1 MIIIICILVYLIPL
15 GIIGWYVYTDMR
27 KGETIEE
34 YYNRAH
40 LDDLIIFM
48 VLFPIVNIAL
58 SFIVLKELIWS
69 KIKDLKK

>member
-1 MIIIICILVYLIPL
+1 MIIIICILVYLIPI
-15 GIIGWYVYTDMR
+15 GIIGWYVYSDMR

>member
-1 MIIIICILVYLIPL
+1 M
-15 GIIGWYVYTDMR
+15 YTDMR

-40 LDDLIIFM
+40 LDDITIFM

-58 SFIVLKELIWS
+58 SFIALKELIWS

>member
-1 MIIIICILVYLIPL
+1 MVILICLFVYLIPIS
-15 GIIGWYVYTDMR
+15 IICWYMYTDMR

-40 LDDLIIFM
+40 LDDITIFM
-48 VLFPIVNIAL
+48 VLFPIVNIAV

>member
-1 MIIIICILVYLIPL
+1 MIIFICLLIYLIPI
-15 GIIGWYVYTDMR
+15 GIIGWYMYIDMR

-40 LDDLIIFM
+40 IDDCFIFM
-48 VLFPIVNIAL
+48 VFVPIGNIAV
-58 SFIVLKELIWS
+58 SFIALKELLWL